1 MKLFNPCGKKCH
13 KEWNTTFLNQK
24 NGYESVHLTID
35 PNESNFKSPYMEIQ
49 IRTAYMDAK
58 VVSMDASHGLY
69 KGELTYTKLVLS
81 SNPYLTIH
89 EKHEPL
95 WFLLM
100 FFVFMKSIN
109 Y

>member
-1 MKLFNPCGKKCH
+1 MPQRIKDYIPKP
-13 KEWNTTFLNQK
+13 K
-24 NGYESVHLTID
+24 NGYERLHLTID

-49 IRTAYMDAK
+49 IHTAYMDAK
-58 VVSMDASHGLY
+58 VVSMDASHDLY
-69 KGELTYTKLVLS
+69 KGGLTDPEQVPS

-100 FFVFMKSIN
+100 FFVFMKSRN

>member
-1 MKLFNPCGKKCH
+1 
-13 KEWNTTFLNQK
+13 
-24 NGYESVHLTID
+24 
-35 PNESNFKSPYMEIQ
+35 MEIQ
-49 IRTAYMDAK
+49 IHTAYMDAK

-95 WFLLM
+95 
-100 FFVFMKSIN
+100 
-109 Y
+109 